1 MIKNIKLF
9 EKFNYD
15 YWRKRK
21 YSLEE
26 KFAIYN
32 SMYLEARELGI
43 FPLKNPLEDIEHCLR
58 IAKVLNS
65 AKSIRK

>member
-1 MIKNIKLF
+1 MIKNVKVF

-21 YSLEE
+21 YSLDE

-43 FPLKNPLEDIEHCLR
+43 FPLKNPLEGIEPCLK

-65 AKSIRK
+65 GKNKRK